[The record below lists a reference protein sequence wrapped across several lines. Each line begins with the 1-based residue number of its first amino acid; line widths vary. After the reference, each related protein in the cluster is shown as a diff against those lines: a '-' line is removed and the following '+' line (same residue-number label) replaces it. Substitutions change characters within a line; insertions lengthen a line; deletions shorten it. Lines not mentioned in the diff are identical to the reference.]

1 MSRTPEM
8 TRIPSLDGVRAIAI
22 AMVCVS
28 HVTQSVG
35 APTHHFSSFGNL
47 GVRIF
52 FALSGFLIT
61 KLLLRELELTG
72 QISLGD
78 FYLRRTLRI
87 FPAFYCF
94 AAVVLACH
102 ALGVIALLPGDV
114 THMLT
119 YTVNYHQ
126 QRTWFIGHLWSLS
139 VEEQFYLVWPL
150 TLMLGGVRAGLW
162 AAFGAVLVAP
172 VVRVLALPHVPHL
185 AIMEWF
191 PTTFDALATGSILA
205 ILRERPGI
213 NRWLSRFTGNWLVYL
228 LGVLV
233 VAINS
238 LQWHVPVNRV
248 VWFEAF
254 GLTLMNVGIAICL
267 ERAIRHP
274 EDLAGKLLNSRPI
287 VFVGAISYSLYLW
300 QQPFLSSAAGAPS
313 IAFPANILLAL
324 GVAIFSYY
332 LIETPVLSLRK
343 RLSSKSGLVK
353 RAAPLV
359 AAASTS
365 ISEAR

>member
-1 MSRTPEM
+1 MS
-8 TRIPSLDGVRAIAI
+8 RIPSLDGVRAIAI

-28 HVTQSVG
+28 HLSQSVG

-52 FALSGFLIT
+52 FVLSGFLIT
-61 KLLLRELELTG
+61 KLLLHELELRG
-72 QISLGD
+72 RISLRN

-94 AAVVLACH
+94 AAVVLACQ
-102 ALGVIALLPGDV
+102 AWGVIALLPGDV

-139 VEEQFYLVWPL
+139 VEEQFYLAWPL

-162 AAFGAVLVAP
+162 AAFGAMLVAP
-172 VVRVLALPHVPHL
+172 VVRVLALPYVPHL

-191 PTTFDALATGSILA
+191 PTTFDALATGCILA
-205 ILRERPGI
+205 ILRERSGI
-213 NRWLSRFTGNWLVYL
+213 DRRLSSLAGHWLVYL
-228 LGVLV
+228 LAVPV

-238 LQWHVPVNRV
+238 LQWHVQASRV
-248 VWFEAF
+248 VWFEGF
-254 GLTLMNVGIAICL
+254 GQTLMNVGIAICL

-274 EDLAGKLLNSRPI
+274 EDLAGKLLNSRPMA
-287 VFVGAISYSLYLW
+287 FVGAISYSLYLW
-300 QQPFLSSAAGAPS
+300 QQPFLSSAQDAPS

-324 GVAIFSYY
+324 GAAILSYY
-332 LIETPVLSLRK
+332 LIEIPVLSLRK
-343 RLSSKSGLVK
+343 RLSSNTGLAK
-353 RAAPLV
+353 RSAPLV